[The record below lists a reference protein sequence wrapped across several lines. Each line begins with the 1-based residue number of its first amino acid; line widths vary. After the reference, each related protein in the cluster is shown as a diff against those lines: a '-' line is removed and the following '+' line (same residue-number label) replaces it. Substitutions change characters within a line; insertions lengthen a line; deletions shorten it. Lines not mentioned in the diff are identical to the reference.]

1 MAEFQPAFDGTTRIE
16 GGHVDDSQDSGGE
29 TYMGISRKWNPNWVG
44 WAIIDAQKNLPNFPA
59 SLATIVGLYD
69 KVKAFY
75 RSDYWEVLKGDQIP
89 SQAVA
94 EELFDTAVNVSK
106 KTAVEFLQD
115 ALNALNRNGAT
126 YDDIAVDGGMGPVT
140 IKALSSYLEDDQD
153 DLLLAVMN
161 GLQLSYYIDA
171 MRRNP
176 VKEKYAR
183 GWIRNRVMIAHG

>member
-1 MAEFQPAFDGTTRIE
+1 MADFEPAFDGTSGIE
-16 GGHVDDSQDSGGE
+16 GGHVDDPDDTGGE
-29 TYMGISRKWNPNWVG
+29 TYMGISRKWNPNWSG

-59 SLATIVGLYD
+59 NLATAAGLYD

-106 KTAVEFLQD
+106 ETAVKFLQD
-115 ALNALNRNGAT
+115 ALNALNRNEKI
-126 YDDIAVDGGMGPVT
+126 YDDMKVDGGIGPIT
-140 IKALSSYLEDDQD
+140 IAALTRYLEDDED
-153 DLLLAVMN
+153 DLLLTVMN
-161 GLQLSYYIDA
+161 GLQLNYYIEV

-176 VKEKYAR
+176 VKEKFAR
-183 GWIRNRVMIAHG
+183 GWIRNRVQLG